1 MIILY
6 SEASHN
12 SKAFGEGIH
21 NFPKILVINTTY
33 YYPFQ
38 TIIKS
43 KRVGPTYSLSAP
55 KEIENLTILFIF

>member
-33 YYPFQ
+33 YFFY
-38 TIIKS
+38 S
-43 KRVGPTYSLSAP
+43 KLKLKVKELAP
-55 KEIENLTILFIF
+55 PIL